1 MALARYQGRG
11 SSNSQASSQTG
22 ADIGEIAE
30 RIKSK
35 VKHPTPVNG
44 EVELDVQRIPEPLC
58 VSGGQRMGPL
68 QGDLQATVF
77 AAGIVASA
85 KEPNAGR
92 ALITFSY

>member
-30 RIKSK
+30 QIKAK

-44 EVELDVQRIPEPLC
+44 EVELDVQRIPELHT
-58 VSGGQRMGPL
+58 VSGGERMGPL
-68 QGDLQATVF
+68 QGDLQ
-77 AAGIVASA
+77 
-85 KEPNAGR
+85 PPP
-92 ALITFSY
+92 FSRPVSPQVQKKRMLGEH

>member
-30 RIKSK
+30 QIKAK

-44 EVELDVQRIPEPLC
+44 EVELDVQRIPELHT
-58 VSGGQRMGPL
+58 VSGGERMGPL
-68 QGDLQATVF
+68 QGDLQ
-77 AAGIVASA
+77 
-85 KEPNAGR
+85 PPP
-92 ALITFSY
+92 FSRPVSSPQVQKKRMLGEH